1 MTFKDYMRGLL
12 AAFVTTAISM
22 YLHTLLPTMD
32 MSLVWM
38 DMLYEYGTA
47 AAAYLSILIFMRK
60 WEERVFYSFKD
71 DVAMFSV
78 GTCFSVL
85 FLVSVVIWTDKD
97 WLLNLDP
104 YFFSGFNFMT
114 MALLNIAYKPKN
126 R

>member
-78 GTCFSVL
+78 CTCFSVL